1 MKKTNILLFIVSI
14 VFLASCSDG
23 FKKTKTGLKYKIFPS
38 ASGEKLNPGDL
49 VKFQYKVIYKD
60 SVVQTTYGTLP
71 AFDMVDPNGRH
82 HDFSEVLTQLKVGDS
97 LVTIQRYDSLASN
110 PAYGVP
116 RYLKKGQTQQ
126 STLKIVAV
134 YKEDPAN
141 GKSARDAA
149 FSDYE
154 KEVMAFKAKEMAAI
168 EKHLTQNNIK
178 AQKINDNFFIEYQ
191 KEGTGA
197 KADSGKIVGINYSG
211 AVIGGRFF
219 DSNVDKNK
227 QARKHNLDTFYFTA
241 KEAGAIQG
249 ILEAITL
256 FKVGTKANLYIP
268 SLLAYGPQGTPP
280 VVQPYQN
287 LMFEIELVSVKDK
300 NEENEVL
307 LKKSRGKIRP
317 KKGVGLP
324 KKL

>member
-23 FKKTKTGLKYKIFPS
+23 FKKTKTGLKYKIFES
-38 ASGEKLNPGDL
+38 ESGEKLNPGDL
-49 VKFQYKVIYKD
+49 VKFQYKVTYND

-82 HDFSEVLTQLKVGDS
+82 HDFSEVLSQLKVGDS
-97 LVTIQRYDSLASN
+97 LITIQLYDSLASN
-110 PAYGVP
+110 PSYGVP
-116 RYLKKGQTQQ
+116 LYLKKGQTQQ

-154 KEVMAFKAKEMAAI
+154 KEVMTFKAKEMAAI
-168 EKHLTQNNIK
+168 EKYLNQNNIK
-178 AQKINDNFFIEYQ
+178 ADKLNDNFYLQILE
-191 KEGTGA
+191 EGNGA
-197 KADSGKIVGINYSG
+197 KADSGKVVGINYSG

-219 DSNVDKNK
+219 DSNVDKAK
-227 QARKHNLDTFYFTA
+227 QVAKHDLETFYFTA
-241 KEAGAIQG
+241 KESGAIQG
-249 ILEAITL
+249 LLEAITY
-256 FKVGTKANLYIP
+256 FKVGTKANVYIP
-268 SLLAYGPQGTPP
+268 SLLAYGPQGTAP
-280 VVQPYQN
+280 VVKPYQN

-300 NEENEVL
+300 TDENEEL
-307 LKKSRGKIRP
+307 LQKSRGKIRP

-324 KKL
+324 KK

>member
-1 MKKTNILLFIVSI
+1 M

-23 FKKTKTGLKYKIFPS
+23 FKRTKTGLKYKIIAS
-38 ASGEKLNPGDL
+38 ESGEKLNPGDL

-82 HDFSEVLTQLKVGDS
+82 HDFSEVLSQLKVGDS

-126 STLKIVAV
+126 STLKILRV
-134 YKEDPAN
+134 YKNDSTT
-141 GKSARDAA
+141 GKLARDVA
-149 FSDYE
+149 FTDYE
-154 KEVMAFKAKEMAAI
+154 KEVMTYKATEIAAI
-168 EKHLTQNNIK
+168 EKYLATNNIK
-178 AQKINDNFFIEYQ
+178 AQKINDNFFIEYV
-191 KEGTGA
+191 KEGTGV
-197 KADSGKIVGINYSG
+197 KEDSGKIVGINYSG

-219 DSNVDKNK
+219 DSNVDKKK
-227 QARKHNLDTFYFTA
+227 QARKHDLDTFYFTA
-241 KEAGAIQG
+241 KESGAIQG

-256 FKVGTKANLYIP
+256 YKVGTKANLYIP

-300 NEENEVL
+300 TEETEDL